1 MPVIASWVREKDES
15 WFAASLAAAG
25 RKDLVTPNARR
36 GEAIDFQTMNGLL
49 LTGGE
54 DIAPE
59 FLHQPVPDPAI
70 LDSPVPE
77 RDQWEFAAVA
87 AAIERGIPILGVC
100 KGHQVLNVAL
110 GGTLRLDIP
119 GHNRPEQKSA
129 NIQELR
135 HDSHNSE
142 SWRYDLV
149 NSSHHQAIDQL
160 GQGLEVLAWSE
171 TD

>member
-1 MPVIASWVREKDES
+1 MLFRS
-15 WFAASLAAAG
+15 
-25 RKDLVTPNARR
+25 
-36 GEAIDFQTMNGLL
+36 
-49 LTGGE
+49 
-54 DIAPE
+54 
-59 FLHQPVPDPAI
+59 
-70 LDSPVPE
+70 
-77 RDQWEFAAVA
+77 
-87 AAIERGIPILGVC
+87 
-100 KGHQVLNVAL
+100 QVLNVAL

-160 GQGLEVLAWSE
+160 GHGLEVLAWSE
-171 TD
+171 TDDIIEQVRSRTLPWCIGVQYHPERDPDYYRAIFGDFVAAMKG